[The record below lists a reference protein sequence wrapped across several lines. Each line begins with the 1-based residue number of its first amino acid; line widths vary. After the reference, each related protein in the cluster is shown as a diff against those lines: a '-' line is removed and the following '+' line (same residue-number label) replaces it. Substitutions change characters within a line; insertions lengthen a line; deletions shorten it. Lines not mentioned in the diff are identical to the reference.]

1 MINLTGNLFMETS
14 QTWKLRNKRFATFQ
28 FSRDI
33 MRELAGLRPDNI
45 TGALYVLK
53 DYIVIFFCT
62 AVTIQ
67 LDWWLYPI
75 AVLIIGAHQR
85 GLTTISHDA
94 AHRILAKN
102 KWWNNFLGTTFAAY
116 PIFQRHWA
124 YRVSHVH
131 LHHPH
136 LGDPDRDPDL
146 KFFIKSGVYTVR
158 EPQEYKFL
166 IVWKAIFGGATL
178 RYLDYLW
185 HNRFLVLEK
194 NEKSV
199 DKWGYIIDSY
209 GFISF
214 WILVIAGFV
223 IADSLHLLVLFWL
236 IPYLTTFQILGW
248 FTELAEHSPMC
259 EVQEKNVY
267 LTRNRKGN
275 LIERVLFGVNSDEY
289 HLEHHL
295 SPGVPFWMLKRAQKI
310 RMRDPGYAEIADS
323 WGGLF
328 VRGSAGQPSV
338 ISQLLDRN
346 RRLYERN
353 MHLTEP
359 GYIDNDA

>member
-1 MINLTGNLFMETS
+1 METS
-14 QTWKLRNKRFATFQ
+14 QAWKLRNKRFNTFQ

-33 MRELAGLRPDNI
+33 MRELAQLRPDNI

-53 DYIVIFFCT
+53 DYLVMLACAFATVQIS
-62 AVTIQ
+62 
-67 LDWWLYPI
+67 WWLYPI

-102 KWWNNFLGTTFAAY
+102 KWWNHFLGTTFAAY

-136 LGDPDRDPDL
+136 LGDPEKDPDL
-146 KFFIKSGVYTVR
+146 QFFLASGVYDVR
-158 EPQEYKFL
+158 EPREYKFA
-166 IVWKAIFGGATL
+166 IVWKAILGGATL
-178 RYLDYLW
+178 RYLKYLW
-185 HNRFLVLEK
+185 HNRFLISDKED
-194 NEKSV
+194 KSV
-199 DKWGYIIDSY
+199 DKRGAVIDSY
-209 GFISF
+209 GFVAF
-214 WILVIAGFV
+214 WVIVIAGFAV
-223 IADSLHLLVLFWL
+223 TGALHLLVLFWL

-248 FTELAEHSPMC
+248 FTEIAEHSPMC
-259 EVQEKNVY
+259 ETEEQNVH

-275 LIERVLFGVNSDEY
+275 LIERILFGVNFDEY

-295 SPGVPFWMLKRAQKI
+295 SPGVPFWLLKRAQEI
-310 RMRDPGYAEIADS
+310 RLRDPNYARIADS

-328 VRGSAGQPSV
+328 VRGPRGQPSV
-338 ISQLLDRN
+338 IDQLVERN
-346 RRLYERN
+346 RRLYDEQ
-353 MHLTEP
+353 HASLATAEQSQ
-359 GYIDNDA
+359 